1 MMISPPI
8 PFRMATLPTLIKRIW
23 ALVLLSCLLLCTG
36 CAAQGDA
43 AGTRLTALNIGKA
56 DCLLLQT
63 QGKAYLIDTGW
74 ERTSAAMLELL
85 RRNGITHLDGVF
97 LTHCDRDHYGGLNA
111 LTQSDIT
118 VGAWYAAAV
127 YYDIPEDGHP
137 MPAAA
142 AQRGQD
148 VVWLHA
154 GEEIAI
160 DDQAFFRVLGPLTCN
175 TQNENNNSLV
185 LYVQT
190 PDGTL
195 LLTGDMKLDE
205 EYALLES
212 GAVPAC
218 DVLKVAFHG
227 DDRASSASFLQA
239 VQPQAAI
246 ICTATREE
254 ADTPAASVLKALRR
268 LGAQCAV
275 TQDYTRGVT
284 VTLQNGIATFSDV
297 VWDTPDHSQSVRMKL
312 NVSEHVLTLQNSS
325 SDNISLAGWVLYISR
340 SKSCFILPEDAVLP
354 ANGVYKIGARP
365 TEVSVSLLL
374 DAKRLFHKSRYDQLM
389 LYDATGA
396 LVALT
401 DNGMPE

>member
-1 MMISPPI
+1 MISLPI
-8 PFRMATLPTLIKRIW
+8 PSTMATLPTLIKRIF
-23 ALVLLSCLLLCTG
+23 ALLLLACLLPCTG
-36 CAAQGDA
+36 CAAQGDTSS
-43 AGTRLTALNIGKA
+43 TRLTALNIGKA

-63 QGKAYLIDTGW
+63 QGKSYLIDTGW

-85 RRNGITHLDGVF
+85 ERNGVTHLDSVF
-97 LTHCDRDHYGGLNA
+97 LTHCDRDHYGGLSA
-111 LTQSDIT
+111 LAQSDIT
-118 VGAWYAAAV
+118 VGAWYAAAI
-127 YYDIPEDGHP
+127 YYDIPDDGHP
-137 MPAAA
+137 LLAAA

-148 VVWLHA
+148 VIWLSA
-154 GEEIAI
+154 GDEIAI
-160 DDQAFFRVLGPLTCN
+160 GDQAFFRVLGPLSCN

-190 PDGTL
+190 PDGTV

-205 EYALLES
+205 EYSLLES

-218 DVLKVAFHG
+218 DVLKVGFHG
-227 DDRASSASFLQA
+227 DGSASSASFLQA
-239 VQPQAAI
+239 VQPQVAI

-254 ADTPAASVLKALRR
+254 ADTPASSVLKTLSR
-268 LGAQCAV
+268 LGVQCAV

-284 VTLQNGIATFSDV
+284 VTLQNGRAALTDV
-297 VWDTPDHSQSVRMKL
+297 VWDTPDYSQSIHLKIS
-312 NVSEHVLTLQNSS
+312 VSDHILTLQNSS
-325 SDNISLAGWVLYISR
+325 TKDISLAGWVLYASR

-365 TEVSVSLLL
+365 TQAPVSLLL
-374 DAKRLFHKSRYDQLM
+374 DVKRLFHKSRYDQLM